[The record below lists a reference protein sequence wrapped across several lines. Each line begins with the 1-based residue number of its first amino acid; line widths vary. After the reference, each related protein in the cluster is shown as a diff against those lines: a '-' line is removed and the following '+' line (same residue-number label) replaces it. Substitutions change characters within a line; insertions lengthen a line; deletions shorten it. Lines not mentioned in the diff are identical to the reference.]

1 MRLLTTTLATAV
13 LTLWLAGAAQ
23 ARHQSIA
30 SMVKW
35 GARTNA
41 AVAKIQRLTIQAG
54 SRQLG
59 LESRGHRRL
68 RPVVMLEGQRNVAGR
83 TQPTR
88 LVLNG
93 IKLQVEARGRT
104 GWRRIGT
111 VEGALTAPDLTSR
124 SYDLLVRS
132 FGQRL
137 RARHVKPLGKIMREM
152 TPR

>member
-1 MRLLTTTLATAV
+1 MRLTTVISTAV
-13 LTLWLAGAAQ
+13 LALWLAGSAHAQ
-23 ARHQSIA
+23 YRSTA

-54 SRQLG
+54 SRQLA
-59 LESRGHRRL
+59 LESRGHSRF
-68 RPVVMLEGQRNVAGR
+68 RPVVLLQGQRSSRAR
-83 TQPTR
+83 PTR
-88 LVLNG
+88 LVLRG
-93 IKLQVEARGRT
+93 IKLQVEARGRG
-104 GWRRIGT
+104 GWRRVGT

-137 RARHVKPLGKIMREM
+137 RARHVKPLGKILREM
-152 TPR
+152 TRGR